1 MTTSTARKLETLS
14 GVAQVAA
21 MLEPLRLRM
30 LEHLQVPNSATGL
43 SRLLKMPRQRVNYH
57 LRELERH
64 KLVEFVEERRKGNCT
79 ERIVRATATSYVINP
94 ATLGSLA
101 SNPAMIEDRFSSTYQ
116 VAVAAKAI
124 RDLAVLEKRATA
136 ARKKLPTLTLQV
148 SIRFSGPETQQG
160 FARDLTNAIAELT
173 AKYHDESATSGRVFE
188 FYVGGYPAI
197 TKGDDA
203 G

>member
-1 MTTSTARKLETLS
+1 
-14 GVAQVAA
+14 
-21 MLEPLRLRM
+21 M
-30 LEHLQVPNSATGL
+30 LEHLQSPSSATGL
-43 SRLLKMPRQRVNYH
+43 AKAMKMPRQRVNYH

-64 KLVEFVEERRKGNCT
+64 KLVEFVEERRKGNCN

-94 ATLGSLA
+94 AALGSLA
-101 SNPAMIEDRFSSTYQ
+101 SDPAMIEDRVSSAYQ

-148 SIRFSGPETQQG
+148 SVRFSGPEAQQG
-160 FARDLTNAIAELT
+160 FARDLTNALAELT
-173 AKYHDESATSGRVFE
+173 AKYHDESTTGGRVFE

-197 TKGDDA
+197 TKSEDA
-203 G
+203 GKGPAIGIHDEEQA

>member
-1 MTTSTARKLETLS
+1 MATSTARKLETLS

-30 LEHLQVPNSATGL
+30 LEHLQSPNSATGL
-43 SRLLKMPRQRVNYH
+43 ARMLKMPRQRVNYH

-94 ATLGSLA
+94 AALGSLA
-101 SNPAMIEDRFSSTYQ
+101 SDPAMIEDRFSSTYQ

-124 RDLAVLEKRATA
+124 RDLAVLEKRAQA
-136 ARKKLPTLTLQV
+136 ARKKLATFTLQV
-148 SIRFSGPETQQG
+148 NVRFAGPEEQQG
-160 FARDLTNAIAELT
+160 FARDLTNAVAELT
-173 AKYHDESATSGRVFE
+173 AKYHNDAAPGGRRFG
-188 FYVGGYPAI
+188 FYVGGYPTI
-197 TKGDDA
+197 TKSDDA